1 MANENSY
8 DQDPSKPV
16 VFGGVVFPEDF
27 SSTSNLSYTLR
38 LTRTSLP
45 STGDV
50 SSQSY
55 EDLSLTFF
63 IYVFLL
69 PLLFLEIYAT
79 FVFCKIWAIKKR
91 KNFFQRKM
99 VIAEAS
105 PRFAACILTSN
116 SWFLLLGCQ
125 TGQVCQTFIEDW
137 DISFHYLYLQFLLH
151 LL

>member
-1 MANENSY
+1 MVGVDSEQDIEVMANENSY

-16 VFGGVVFPEDF
+16 VFGGVVFPDDF

-63 IYVFLL
+63 IYIFLL
-69 PLLFLEIYAT
+69 PLLFLEIYPI
-79 FVFCKIWAIKKR
+79 FVLCLMSYVSYSDYHI
-91 KNFFQRKM
+91 
-99 VIAEAS
+99 
-105 PRFAACILTSN
+105 
-116 SWFLLLGCQ
+116 
-125 TGQVCQTFIEDW
+125 FI
-137 DISFHYLYLQFLLH
+137 IIYVLSHVPFSIHTHFP
-151 LL
+151 

>member
-1 MANENSY
+1 MVGVDSEQDIEVMANENSY

-27 SSTSNLSYTLR
+27 SSTTNLSYTLR

-69 PLLFLEIYAT
+69 PLLFLEICPI
-79 FVFCKIWAIKKR
+79 FVFCLI
-91 KNFFQRKM
+91 
-99 VIAEAS
+99 S
-105 PRFAACILTSN
+105 HILT
-116 SWFLLLGCQ
+116 
-125 TGQVCQTFIEDW
+125 T
-137 DISFHYLYLQFLLH
+137 ISLI
-151 LL
+151 